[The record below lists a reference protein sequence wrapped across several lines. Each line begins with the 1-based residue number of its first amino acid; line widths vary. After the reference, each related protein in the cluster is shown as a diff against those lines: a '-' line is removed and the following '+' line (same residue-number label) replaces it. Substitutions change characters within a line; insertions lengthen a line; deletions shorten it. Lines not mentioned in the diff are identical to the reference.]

1 MVSAAAPAVLHRP
14 GLGIGLM
21 LLAWALFSMVD
32 TSVKWLVLAGL
43 PATQLAFMRYFGH
56 LLISTAQMSR
66 GGFQASRFRMRHP
79 WLVLIRALL
88 LVSATAFNFYVLK
101 FLPLTITS
109 AVMFAAP
116 IIVCLLSWPLLGERV
131 GPWRWFAIVLG
142 FVGVLVVIRP
152 FGEDFQWAAVV
163 TVYNAFALAFY
174 SIITR
179 KLSGDEPIEVLQFY
193 LGLTGVLVLWF
204 GFGLWLWLRLRRKLR
219 RSRLRRRAQLRHRRP
234 RHLQLLAQVHGL
246 ARRNLRD
253 RTDADAKA
261 RVMEFLDDRGIAY
274 SGANVVSFG
283 SPSFDDADTLEH
295 VTITVNVPAAGNL
308 LIPSQMFGDMTLSA
322 DVTMRKEYRNLNV
335 SN

>member
-1 MVSAAAPAVLHRP
+1 MVTAAAPAVLHRP

-66 GGFQASRFRMRHP
+66 GGFQRSRFKMRHP

-109 AVMFAAP
+109 AVMFSAP
-116 IIVCLLSWPLLGERV
+116 IIVCLLSWPILGERV

-193 LGLTGVLVLWF
+193 LGLTGVLVLLPFASLGWSAPAN
-204 GFGLWLWLRLRRKLR
+204 GLDWALFLALGIWAWAGHELLI
-219 RSRLRRRAQLRHRRP
+219 RAHALAP
-234 RHLQLLAQVHGL
+234 ANLLMPY
-246 ARRNLRD
+246 
-253 RTDADAKA
+253 T
-261 RVMEFLDDRGIAY
+261 Y
-274 SGANVVSFG
+274 SFIIY
-283 SPSFDDADTLEH
+283 L
-295 VTITVNVPAAGNL
+295 TITSYLIFNHIPDMWTVIGALIIAGSGL
-308 LIPSQMFGDMTLSA
+308 LIWARERQA
-322 DVTMRKEYRNLNV
+322 R
-335 SN
+335 